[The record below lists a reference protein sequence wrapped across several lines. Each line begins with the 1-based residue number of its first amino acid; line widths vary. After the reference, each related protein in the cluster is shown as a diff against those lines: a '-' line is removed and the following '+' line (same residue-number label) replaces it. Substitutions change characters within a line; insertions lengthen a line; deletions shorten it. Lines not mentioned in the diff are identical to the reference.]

1 MVEDK
6 LLQAIVLNGWRF
18 WDTIL
23 LWRRYKW
30 FLEFHL
36 WRSWF
41 NHLYKMVHRIDSD
54 IILNIVQRL
63 DFGSLT
69 TKIFEES
76 SKLFIGKIVL
86 GEEYLVED
94 DPVFHSLF

>member
-1 MVEDK
+1 
-6 LLQAIVLNGWRF
+6 
-18 WDTIL
+18 
-23 LWRRYKW
+23 
-30 FLEFHL
+30 
-36 WRSWF
+36 
-41 NHLYKMVHRIDSD
+41 MVHRIDSD